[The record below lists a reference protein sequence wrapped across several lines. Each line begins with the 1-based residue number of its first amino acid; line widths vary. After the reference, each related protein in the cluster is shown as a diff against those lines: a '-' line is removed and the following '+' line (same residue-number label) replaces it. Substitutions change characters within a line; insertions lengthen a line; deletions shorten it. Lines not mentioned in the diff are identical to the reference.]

1 MAFSIISPAVLFAH
15 LTSSFFFLSSLS
27 VQANEVS
34 EPINSAD
41 LTAPAFQDTLPLT
54 EDKGSL
60 SPNKLF
66 LLKPA
71 NLHGAAEEKLHLCAF
86 EGGHKTTSTIF
97 YKAHAVIPTP
107 RREDKEQIG
116 TAWNIVSEKLAPS
129 TPSSRGLWEEEKLW
143 VFKNIN
149 FLVII
154 TLNVALKFTM
164 IVLPFARVWVL
175 WAGFNLNQ

>member
-1 MAFSIISPAVLFAH
+1 M
-15 LTSSFFFLSSLS
+15 
-27 VQANEVS
+27 QANEVS

-54 EDKGSL
+54 EDDESL
-60 SPNKLF
+60 SPDKLSLF
-66 LLKPA
+66 KPA
-71 NLHGAAEEKLHLCAF
+71 NLHGAAEEKLHLRAF

-143 VFKNIN
+143 VVKNVN

-164 IVLPFARVWVL
+164 IALPFARVWVL